1 MAMIHI
7 EDLCKSYGD
16 NLVFKNVNADIEKGD
31 CVCIIGPSGCGKST
45 FLRCL
50 NRLEQPSSGRVFID
64 GEEITAKKAP
74 LDKIRRKMG
83 MVYQTFNLFSH
94 KTILENVMMAPMQLG
109 GLSKK
114 EAYELAMD
122 CLSQVGM
129 AERADYMPQQ
139 LSGGQKQRAAIAR
152 CVAMRPEIILFDEP
166 TSALDP
172 TMVDEVLAVIRRLVN
187 RGLTCVIVTHE
198 MNFARTISPKIIYM
212 DEKGIYEMGSPSQIF
227 DAPQRE
233 KTRAFINRLKT
244 FHRTITDRNFDIYEL
259 NSAAVEFC
267 RRQYASEKQIY
278 RVQLVLEEM
287 LLNII
292 LPQLEDGKIAV
303 DVTVEYSVKDSR
315 LAVFISS
322 AEPFTLRES
331 GEDDLSMF
339 MLRAVCTDIAEEQ
352 NGVRLYL

>member
-50 NRLEQPSSGRVFID
+50 NHLEQPSSGRVFID

-122 CLSQVGM
+122 CLSRVGM

-172 TMVDEVLAVIRRLVN
+172 TMVDEALAVIRRLVN

-198 MNFARTISPKIIYM
+198 MNFARTISSKIIYM
-212 DEKGIYEMGSPSQIF
+212 DEKGIYEMGPPSQIF

-322 AEPFTLRES
+322 AEPFTLSES

>member
-129 AERADYMPQQ
+129 AERAYYMPQQ

-198 MNFARTISPKIIYM
+198 MNFARTISSKIIYM
-212 DEKGIYEMGSPSQIF
+212 DEKGIYEMGPPSQIF

-322 AEPFTLRES
+322 AEPFTLSES

>member
-16 NLVFKNVNADIEKGD
+16 NLVFKNANADIEKGD
-31 CVCIIGPSGCGKST
+31 CVCIIGPSSCGKST

-152 CVAMRPEIILFDEP
+152 CVAMRPGD
-166 TSALDP
+166 
-172 TMVDEVLAVIRRLVN
+172 
-187 RGLTCVIVTHE
+187 H
-198 MNFARTISPKIIYM
+198 
-212 DEKGIYEMGSPSQIF
+212 
-227 DAPQRE
+227 
-233 KTRAFINRLKT
+233 
-244 FHRTITDRNFDIYEL
+244 
-259 NSAAVEFC
+259 
-267 RRQYASEKQIY
+267 
-278 RVQLVLEEM
+278 
-287 LLNII
+287 
-292 LPQLEDGKIAV
+292 
-303 DVTVEYSVKDSR
+303 
-315 LAVFISS
+315 
-322 AEPFTLRES
+322 TL
-331 GEDDLSMF
+331 
-339 MLRAVCTDIAEEQ
+339 
-352 NGVRLYL
+352 

>member
-1 MAMIHI
+1 
-7 EDLCKSYGD
+7 
-16 NLVFKNVNADIEKGD
+16 
-31 CVCIIGPSGCGKST
+31 
-45 FLRCL
+45 
-50 NRLEQPSSGRVFID
+50 
-64 GEEITAKKAP
+64 
-74 LDKIRRKMG
+74 
-83 MVYQTFNLFSH
+83 
-94 KTILENVMMAPMQLG
+94 
-109 GLSKK
+109 
-114 EAYELAMD
+114 
-122 CLSQVGM
+122 
-129 AERADYMPQQ
+129 
-139 LSGGQKQRAAIAR
+139 
-152 CVAMRPEIILFDEP
+152 
-166 TSALDP
+166 
-172 TMVDEVLAVIRRLVN
+172 MVDEVLAVIRRLVN

-331 GEDDLSMF
+331 GAGDLSMF
-339 MLRAVCTDIAEEQ
+339 MLRAVCTDIAEER